1 MTQDKIR
8 KRATELLSEL
18 MQIDSLATSPGQRRK
33 LKDARNYLQRAID
46 TGADAPLK
54 LGSYYLWIV
63 SEHIREVQAAK
74 RKGVER
80 AARRDKSDGDM
91 V

>member
-1 MTQDKIR
+1 MMESEIR

-18 MQIDSLATSPGQRRK
+18 MQIDSLATSPGQRRT

-54 LGSYYLWIV
+54 LGSYYLGIV
-63 SEHIREVQAAK
+63 TAHIHEVQAAK
-74 RKGVER
+74 RKGAER
-80 AARRDKSDGDM
+80 AARRDKSDGDK